1 MEYGRKKINF
11 YVAPITGTP
20 QIAQKKMHKTIK
32 ILDRGPSPDV
42 FFSTPQSWLRGVR
55 IEFVQT

>member
-20 QIAQKKMHKTIK
+20 QIAKKKNAPNYQNT
-32 ILDRGPSPDV
+32 G
-42 FFSTPQSWLRGVR
+42 
-55 IEFVQT
+55 